1 LLAVGRTIGARF
13 PAVARTYLFPNT
25 SRPASLHLHSSP
37 VGAEIS
43 FPRKGGR
50 SVILILHE
58 RISLVKDA
66 WSSTSTWC
74 LARKHIYLYV

>member
-1 LLAVGRTIGARF
+1 MALLQLLAIGLTIGPRY

-25 SRPASLHLHSSP
+25 SRAASLHLDSYP

-58 RISLVKDA
+58 RISVVKDA
-66 WSSTSTWC
+66 
-74 LARKHIYLYV
+74 